1 MKIAISTES
10 TVDLPKELLAKY
22 DIHVIPFG
30 IMLGE
35 DLLLDGE
42 VTPDQI
48 FDYVDKTG
56 ILPKTSAV
64 NEYQYEEYFT
74 NLLKD
79 YDAIVH
85 VSFGNTMSSA
95 QSNARKV
102 AAHMDNVR
110 IFDSASLST
119 GIALQCIY
127 AKELADQGLSPEE
140 IVASLSK
147 RVNNVQASFVVDT
160 LVYLHKGGRCSG
172 TSAFFGKA
180 FNIKPQIVL
189 RDGKMIPGKKYMG
202 KMEKVVKQYCETTI
216 KEFPN
221 IDMTHVF
228 VTHTR
233 SPKEVIQIAKQ
244 ALLDVGVPEENIIET
259 VAGGTV
265 TSHCGPG
272 TLGILYYAD
281 AADPVEVK

>member
-30 IMLGE
+30 IVLGE
-35 DLLLDGE
+35 ELRLDGDL
-42 VTPDQI
+42 TPDEI

-64 NEYQYEEYFT
+64 NEFQYEEYFT
-74 NLLKD
+74 DLLKD

-85 VSFGNTMSSA
+85 VSFGNKMSAA

-102 AAHMDNVR
+102 AEKFPNVY

-127 AKELADQGLSPEE
+127 AKELADQGLSPEAI
-140 IVASLSK
+140 IVALSH
-147 RVNNVQASFVVDT
+147 RVDKVQASFCVDT

-180 FNIKPQIVL
+180 FNIKPQIIL
-189 RDGKMIPGKKYMG
+189 RDGEMIPGKKYMG

-221 IDMTHVF
+221 IDVAHVF
-228 VTHTR
+228 ITHTR
-233 SPKEVIQIAKQ
+233 SPKEIVQIARD
-244 ALLDVGVPEENIIET
+244 ALLAVGVPEENIIET
-259 VAGGTV
+259 VAGGTI

-281 AADPVEVK
+281 AEKSVIE